1 MKQLHLVK
9 GQVKFC
15 LVIKLTM
22 VGNWAVILLPMFA
35 TRYVL
40 LLPFIPIRLL
50 ASDYYPQKMLIFDAE
65 TDYF

>member
-1 MKQLHLVK
+1 
-9 GQVKFC
+9 
-15 LVIKLTM
+15 M